1 MAKKTEKDKKPSSA
15 GVTGTYVYD
24 ERLDRLVKVSDR
36 IPRVASKAG
45 KAGAEGNCE
54 APEGGFGDCGRS
66 ACGGGSCAM
75 DD

>member
-1 MAKKTEKDKKPSSA
+1 MGKKKGKERPPA

-24 ERLDRLVKVSDR
+24 EKLDRLVKVSDR

-45 KAGAEGNCE
+45 KAGEACE
-54 APEGGFGDCGRS
+54 APEGDLGACGRS

-75 DD
+75 DED